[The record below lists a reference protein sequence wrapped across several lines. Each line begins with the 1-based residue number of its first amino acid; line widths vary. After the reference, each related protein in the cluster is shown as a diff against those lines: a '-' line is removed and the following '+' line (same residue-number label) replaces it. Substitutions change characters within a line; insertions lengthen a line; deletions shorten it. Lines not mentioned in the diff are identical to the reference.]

1 MRKRV
6 GDGEDD
12 FTFATEKQRAV
23 LQLLAN
29 NRTSKEIA
37 GALAVSEP
45 AINRRIEVLRLRL
58 GGITRHE
65 LVRRYR
71 DWRDRMAPDAEA
83 SVPCVEN
90 DDGYTA
96 RRTRCIR
103 EDRGRERCGR
113 DGRSPGQ
120 HRRSGGCALGRGDA
134 AAARCPGDARCSN
147 AMLSRGAAIAII
159 LLAILASLAVG
170 LGVARALADIVNG

>member
-1 MRKRV
+1 M

-23 LQLLAN
+23 LELLAN

-71 DWRDRMAPDAEA
+71 NWRDRIAPDAGS

-90 DDGYTA
+90 DDEFIQLGARAAFGKAGDGSDADETTA
-96 RRTRCIR
+96 RF
-103 EDRGRERCGR
+103 R
-113 DGRSPGQ
+113 DSIAVRV
-120 HRRSGGCALGRGDA
+120 DA
-134 AAARCPGDARCSN
+134 PWAEEMPSN

>member
-1 MRKRV
+1 V
-6 GDGEDD
+6 GDSEDD

-23 LQLLAN
+23 LELLAN

-71 DWRDRMAPDAEA
+71 DWRDRMAPDAAA

-90 DDGYTA
+90 DDGFIQLGA
-96 RRTRCIR
+96 RAAFGKT
-103 EDRGRERCGR
+103 G
-113 DGRSPGQ
+113 DGS
-120 HRRSGGCALGRGDA
+120 DA
-134 AAARCPGDARCSN
+134 GETAARLRDSIAVRVDAPWAEEMPQPRVVPGMLDGSN

>member
-1 MRKRV
+1 ML
-6 GDGEDD
+6 E
-12 FTFATEKQRAV
+12 
-23 LQLLAN
+23 LLAN

-71 DWRDRMAPDAEA
+71 NWRDRIAPDAGS

-90 DDGYTA
+90 DDEFIQLGARAAFGKAGDGSDADETTA
-96 RRTRCIR
+96 RF
-103 EDRGRERCGR
+103 R
-113 DGRSPGQ
+113 DSIAVRVDAPWAEEMPPPRVVPGMLD
-120 HRRSGGCALGRGDA
+120 G
-134 AAARCPGDARCSN
+134 SN